1 MKTRLI
7 SVAGFVAMVAGLL
20 GLILV
25 RSLLAPRV
33 AVGLVQISAVAVM
46 TWARITFGQR
56 SFHLAAN
63 PTEGGLVAAGPY
75 RYLRHPIYAAVCW
88 FVWAGALA
96 NLSPASLALALL
108 VTTGAVTRLLCE
120 ERLLVE
126 KYPEYRDYAARTPRL
141 IPFLF

>member
-1 MKTRLI
+1 MKIRLL
-7 SVAGFVAMVAGLL
+7 SVGGYAAMVSGLL

-25 RSLLAPRV
+25 RSLLAPRL
-33 AVGLVQISAVAVM
+33 AVVLVQLGAFAVM
-46 TWARITFGQR
+46 VWARVTFGRR

-63 PTEGGLVAAGPY
+63 PTEGVLVTTGPY

-88 FVWAGALA
+88 FVWAGALG
-96 NLSPASLALALL
+96 NLSPVSTTLALL
-108 VTTGAVTRLLCE
+108 VTAGAVTRLLCE
-120 ERLLVE
+120 EHLLVE